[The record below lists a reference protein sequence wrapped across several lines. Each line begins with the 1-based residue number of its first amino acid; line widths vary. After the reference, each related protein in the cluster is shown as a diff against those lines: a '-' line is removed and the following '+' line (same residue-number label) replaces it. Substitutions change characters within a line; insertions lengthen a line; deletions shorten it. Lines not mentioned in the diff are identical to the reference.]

1 MAETTETRQSYEEM
15 FPNRFTSEDE
25 EYQQYLSRP
34 ADLPPIVEDWRSRGG
49 GNHRGRDR
57 YQDRRGRGWGGGGG
71 GGGRGGWGGGGGGG
85 GGGRGGWGGDRDR
98 HSGHGS
104 GYQSGPP
111 SSNQGYNS
119 NNQRPHYDRY

>member
-1 MAETTETRQSYEEM
+1 MAETTETRQSNEEM
-15 FPNRFTSEDE
+15 FANRFTSDDR

-49 GNHRGRDR
+49 GNHRGGRDR
-57 YQDRRGRGWGGGGG
+57 YQDRRGRG
-71 GGGRGGWGGGGGGG
+71 GGGGGGG
-85 GGGRGGWGGDRDR
+85 GGGWGGDRGWRGDNRGQQDRDRDR

-119 NNQRPHYDRY
+119 YNKRPHYDRY